1 MRSSVRRWLRN
12 LVSVAALLSLSACR
26 SKSSVAPAPVSS
38 SAAQLARADGGGDGA
53 VANAARAARPAA
65 SVAQNAPP
73 TAEQVAAQK
82 RFEAALGR
90 GRTLSG
96 KGDYANAIRALD
108 EAVRIDPESPIALS
122 ERGFARLKSGALD
135 EALADLEAAEKRAST
150 KTLRAQVAFNRGL
163 VLERQGTM
171 DLAERAF
178 ARSYALHHT
187 DAAKARMGKVSAC
200 PIVFSPDDS
209 IEILTWMQAHGQVT
223 RDFDDGWP
231 GKRTVRS
238 NAEAR
243 ENICYHASGSS
254 QSPPELGGDC
264 DDQDPWRV
272 TTTHGFF
279 ADNTFFVWPLD
290 AKNVGFSN
298 VGMIGGTMCSM
309 GQDTSTYEAGGDRQG
324 NFLIVTTTTTHYR
337 WKAEDDGGG
346 AGDCIEDE
354 VIVSHSVYDVSRKI
368 GVNYNDADGETVDLD
383 PEHHRIVVK
392 GEFCSERYDLKS
404 PRPSVVAAPDA
415 R

>member
-1 MRSSVRRWLRN
+1 M
-12 LVSVAALLSLSACR
+12 SACR

-38 SAAQLARADGGGDGA
+38 SPAQLVRADGGAGNGA
-53 VANAARAARPAA
+53 GATSARPAA
-65 SVAQNAPP
+65 SVAP
-73 TAEQVAAQK
+73 TAEQIAAQK
-82 RFEAALGR
+82 HFEVALGR
-90 GRTLSG
+90 GRMLSG

-108 EAVRIDPESPIALS
+108 EALRIDAESPIALS

-135 EALADLEAAEKRAST
+135 EALADLEAAEKRAAS
-150 KTLRAQVAFNRGL
+150 KKIRAQIAFNRGL
-163 VLERQGTM
+163 VLERQGQT

-187 DAAKARMGKVSAC
+187 DAAKARMGKASAC
-200 PIVFSPDDS
+200 PVVFSPDSS
-209 IEILTWMQAHGQVT
+209 IEILTWVQAHGQVT

-231 GKRTVRS
+231 GKRTVR
-238 NAEAR
+238 NAAEAR
-243 ENICYHASGSS
+243 ANICYRSSGSS

-264 DDQDPWRV
+264 EDQDPWRI
-272 TTTHGFF
+272 TTTHGYF

-309 GQDTSTYEAGGDRQG
+309 GQDTSAYEAQGDQQG
-324 NFLIVTTTTTHYR
+324 SFLIVTTTTTHYR

-354 VIVSHSVYDVSRKI
+354 VIVSHAVYDVSRKI
-368 GVNYNDADGETVDLD
+368 GVNYNDADGETVELD
-383 PEHHRIVVK
+383 PEHHRIEVK
-392 GEFCSERYDLKS
+392 GDLCNERHELKA
-404 PRPSVVAAPDA
+404 RIPSDAAPDA

>member
-1 MRSSVRRWLRN
+1 V
-12 LVSVAALLSLSACR
+12 VSLSGCR

-38 SAAQLARADGGGDGA
+38 SSAHLARADGGAGDGA
-53 VANAARAARPAA
+53 AAARAPRPAA
-65 SVAQNAPP
+65 SAAQGVPP
-73 TAEQVAAQK
+73 TPAQVAAQK

-90 GRTLSG
+90 GRMFSG

-108 EAVRIDPESPIALS
+108 EALRIEPESSVALS

-135 EALADLEAAEKRAST
+135 EALADLEAAEKRAAS
-150 KTLRAQVAFNRGL
+150 KKIRAQVAFNRGL
-163 VLERQGTM
+163 VLERQGQT

-187 DAAKARMGKVSAC
+187 DAAKARMGKASAC
-200 PIVFSPDDS
+200 PVVFSPDNS
-209 IEILTWMQAHGQVT
+209 IEILTWVQAHGQVT
-223 RDFDDGWP
+223 RDFEDGWP
-231 GKRTVRS
+231 GKRTVR
-238 NAEAR
+238 NAAEAR
-243 ENICYHASGSS
+243 ANICYRSSGSS

-264 DDQDPWRV
+264 EDQDPWRV
-272 TTTHGFF
+272 TTTHGYF
-279 ADNTFFVWPLD
+279 ADDTFLVWPLD

-298 VGMIGGTMCSM
+298 LGMIGGTMCSM
-309 GQDTSTYEAGGDRQG
+309 GQDTSAYEAQGDRQV

-354 VIVSHSVYDVSRKI
+354 VIVSHSVYDVSRKV

-392 GEFCSERYDLKS
+392 GELCNERYEIKS
-404 PRPSVVAAPDA
+404 ALPSAVAAPDV